1 MTTITRR
8 TALGLALAG
17 AGASSARAQGGGTE
31 LVVHYPMPAFFKDVM
46 EQLATEFTAAN
57 PGIRIRYP
65 APSPN
70 YEDAVQ
76 TVMRQASTGGLPDL
90 SFQGLN
96 RLRTLMERRL
106 PVDLAP
112 FLAKDG
118 DPAARGWSPNIL
130 ALGQVRGFQAGM
142 TFAASNPIVYY
153 NANLVRR
160 AGGNPDAPPTDWNSL
175 LDLAA
180 RIAALGDG
188 ISSMH
193 YRWAGDDWMFSAL
206 LFGHGG
212 RMLTEDEKSVA
223 FNGPEGLASVRLLD
237 RMVKE
242 GKMPALTVDAAL
254 QAFYAGKMGI
264 FAGTTAYIGSMKRSI
279 GGEVDLRTAKMP
291 VIDAD
296 KGRLPTGGNAGV
308 ILTRDPARQEAAFR
322 FLSFAT
328 GPRGQAIMTQ
338 GTGYVPSNTIAPADE
353 RYLGG
358 FYRENPLY
366 RPAMEQMGI
375 AIPWYAF
382 PGTNG
387 VRVTETMVNQQARI
401 VEQRATPEEVL
412 ADMAREVQRLLPR

>member
-193 YRWAGDDWMFSAL
+193 YRWAGDDWLFSAL

>member
-338 GTGYVPSNTIAPADE
+338 GTGYVPSNTIAPSDE

>member
-375 AIPWYAF
+375 AVPWYAF

>member
-8 TALGLALAG
+8 TALGLAFAG
-17 AGASSARAQGGGTE
+17 AGASAAHAQAGLE

-46 EQLATEFTAAN
+46 EQIATEFTTAN
-57 PGIRIRYP
+57 PDIRIRYP

-76 TVMRQASTGGLPDL
+76 TVMRQGSTGGLPDV

-160 AGGNPDAPPTDWNSL
+160 AGGNPDALPTDWNSL
-175 LDLAA
+175 LGLAS

-193 YRWAGDDWMFSAL
+193 YRWGGDDWMFSAL

-212 RMLTEDEKSVA
+212 RMLTEDEKQVA

-264 FAGTTAYIGSMKRSI
+264 FSGTTAYIGSMKRSI
-279 GGEVDLRTAKMP
+279 GAEVDLRTAKMP
-291 VIDAD
+291 VIDAE

-401 VEQRATPEEVL
+401 VEQRAAPEEVL